1 MLPHY
6 KSFFNQ
12 IVIRQESLEGI
23 LTTEE
28 AREAVQSFLADVN
41 ILVLAHLEPDLERQW
56 HTRPPHPFMA
66 NAIKNFLFL
75 EYFPF
80 MFPIL

>member
-1 MLPHY
+1 MDFDKPKVYGDTSIIDGLV
-6 KSFFNQ
+6 FNQ

-56 HTRPPHPFMA
+56 HTRPPPSIRGKCH
-66 NAIKNFLFL
+66 
-75 EYFPF
+75 
-80 MFPIL
+80 